1 MAKAVAPGVAA
12 VPNVGTFQANVLP
25 DPFDARDLEYRPR
38 LQPLP
43 PTLDARRRDDG
54 SKPYVMRQA
63 GNSCT
68 GHAVAAMINTVL
80 GQVRKDDPCER
91 VSPYMLYHLARRYD
105 EFPGEADAGSSL
117 RGVLKGWWRHGV
129 ALQKEWP
136 KLESFA
142 SVEDARLEISCRKRP
157 LGAFYR
163 VNAMR
168 LDDMQSAISELH
180 AIVASAV
187 IHDGWLKPVVE
198 PDPHGGKPLHV
209 IRPGKGELLGGH
221 AFVFAGYNEAG
232 FLVQNSWGD
241 DWGNGGFATL
251 PYQDWLDSAYDA
263 WVARPGVPHTPF
275 DRLTPTVTADGVL
288 TVSAAPNLAT
298 LRKHVVNLG
307 NNGRL
312 STSGKMT
319 STPQQLRE
327 IFQSLTATG
336 FNDVMIY
343 AHGGLKSEGSG
354 LDIAQRQHQWW
365 LNNGVYPIF
374 ITWETGPLDVVADQF
389 ADKTKNLP
397 FAAAKFVDE
406 ALDRGSEL
414 LARTAFAWA
423 WREMKQNAVQSSEP
437 LAALPAKDAEWFD
450 KPGATLLALLL
461 RKQRDANPNLRVHVV
476 GHSAGA
482 VLHGAFVPRLIDKGV
497 KVESLAFLAPAITV
511 ADFTRQLLN
520 KHLGTNIDRFA
531 AFVLNDELELD
542 DVCKA
547 GPVTFYRKS
556 LLYLVSRGFE
566 QPANGEKPLLGMV
579 RFLTKDLRDAIR
591 AKNGS
596 IIVSRTASPDVSRCN
611 STSHGGFDDDEPTM
625 TSVLL
630 RVLKRTSAAQVERYT
645 PNAAPKTS
653 AFAAGAARLTIK
665 GQPNRRR
672 KPRARA
678 RAEDAVE

>member
-1 MAKAVAPGVAA
+1 MAKAVAPGVAP

-38 LQPLP
+38 LQPLD
-43 PTLDARRRDDG
+43 PTFDARRRDERT
-54 SKPYVMRQA
+54 KPYVMRQT

-68 GHAVAAMINTVL
+68 GHAVAAMINTVFAR
-80 GQVRKDDPCER
+80 VRSSEPCER

-129 ALQKEWP
+129 SLQKEWP
-136 KLESFA
+136 KLDSFS
-142 SVEDARLEISCRKRP
+142 SVEDANLLDSCRKRP

-163 VNAMR
+163 VNAKR
-168 LDDMQSAISELH
+168 LDDMQSAITELH

-187 IHDGWLKPVVE
+187 IHDGWLKPAVE
-198 PDPHGGKPLHV
+198 QDPAGGKPLHV
-209 IRPGKGELLGGH
+209 IRPRKGDLLGGH
-221 AFVFAGYNEAG
+221 AFVFAGYNQVG
-232 FLVQNSWGD
+232 FLVQNSWGG

-251 PYQDWLDSAYDA
+251 PYEDWLDSAYDA
-263 WVARPGVPHTPF
+263 WVARPGVPQTPF
-275 DRLTPTVTADGVL
+275 ERMSPVVTSDGVL
-288 TVSAAPNLAT
+288 TVAAAPNLTA

-319 STPQQLRE
+319 STPQQLRG
-327 IFQSLTATG
+327 IFQELTASG
-336 FNDVMIY
+336 FDDVVIY

-365 LNNGVYPIF
+365 LNNRVYPIF

-389 ADKTKNLP
+389 ADKTRSLP
-397 FAAAKFVDE
+397 FGAANFVDE
-406 ALDRGSEL
+406 ALDRASEL

-423 WREMKQNAVQSSEP
+423 WREMKQNGVAASEP
-437 LAALPAKDAEWFD
+437 LAALPKDDADWFD
-450 KPGATLLALLL
+450 KPGGTLLALLL
-461 RKQRDANPNLRVHVV
+461 RRQKDANPNLRVHVV

-511 ADFTRQLLN
+511 ADFTKQLL
-520 KHLGTNIDRFA
+520 KHLGTNVDRFA
-531 AFVLNDELELD
+531 NFVMNDELELD

-566 QPANGEKPLLGMV
+566 QPTNGEKPLMGMV
-579 RFLTKDLRDAIR
+579 RFLTKELRADIK
-591 AKNGS
+591 AKNGTV
-596 IIVSRTASPDVSRCN
+596 IVSRSASPDVARCN
-611 STSHGGFDDDEPTM
+611 SDSHGGFDDDEPTM

-645 PNAAPKTS
+645 PNAKPKTS
-653 AFAAGAARLTIK
+653 AFAAGGPRLAIK
-665 GQPNRRR
+665 GEPNRRR
-672 KPRARA
+672 RPRARS
-678 RAEDAVE
+678 RAEDVAE